1 MDSGDSNTQQGGD
14 MQVIHCEII
23 RDVERWGTVNVFVI
37 CLDRED
43 GDHNII
49 DRNFGWQLARAG
61 LQAREMARKGEVDVV
76 AVCSAK
82 EGSFMAGADILYELK
97 FVGIKG
103 GQRYVVEWAW
113 QTRAPDH
120 TF

>member
-1 MDSGDSNTQQGGD
+1 METTFSMDTQQEGD
-14 MQVIHCEII
+14 VQVIHCEII
-23 RDVERWGTVNVFVI
+23 RAVERWATVNVFVI

-97 FVGIKG
+97 FVGIEG
-103 GQRYVVEWAW
+103 GQRYV
-113 QTRAPDH
+113 
-120 TF
+120 